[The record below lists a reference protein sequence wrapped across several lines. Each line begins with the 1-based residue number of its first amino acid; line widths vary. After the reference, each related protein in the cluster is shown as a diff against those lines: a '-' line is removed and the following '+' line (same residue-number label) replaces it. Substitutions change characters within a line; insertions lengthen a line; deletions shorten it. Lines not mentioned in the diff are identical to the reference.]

1 MQPGKSQE
9 MKTTASSWGHHG
21 LFDGMGPDGPPPMP
35 PLDVT
40 RAPVRVM
47 PGNFQR
53 MHGVCPWW
61 IRSRRATEPLT
72 SPQRLPAA

>member
-40 RAPVRVM
+40 RAPVQVM
-47 PGNFQR
+47 PGNF
-53 MHGVCPWW
+53 
-61 IRSRRATEPLT
+61 
-72 SPQRLPAA
+72 